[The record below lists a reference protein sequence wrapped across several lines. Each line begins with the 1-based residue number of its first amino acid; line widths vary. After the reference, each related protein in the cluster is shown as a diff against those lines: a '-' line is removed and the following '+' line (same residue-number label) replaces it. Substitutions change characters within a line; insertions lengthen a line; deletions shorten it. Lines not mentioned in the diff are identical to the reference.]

1 MKLKKWLAASAAAMI
16 LVSGA
21 SAVSAASIT
30 TAGDQKLDLGS
41 SISVLPGERTF
52 FGGQFHDWLL
62 TGNVEGTIQEI
73 LAQGNVFPENSVSN
87 KQFASVAASILK
99 SAKVYQVCA
108 SANDTYYQGM
118 VLSIAVSDN
127 DMTKLL
133 LALNAAQAE
142 ASPVIEPET
151 AAAASADNK
160 VTEGKAAPAAEET
173 AAEGETVKAAAT
185 KAATE
190 KTVKAEAKKE
200 TKKEAKEEKSEIKN
214 SEIKNSEIKNSEIK
228 NSGDVLDGMQT
239 AWGKK
244 VEITENSHWEDKV
257 SKNGLSYRTGS
268 VKALVHKDGF
278 VIPVFAKGI
287 ITRSGTS
294 TIYTVFVADQASG
307 KYLDTF
313 FDKALEEA
321 GK

>member
-21 SAVSAASIT
+21 SAVSAAPIT

-73 LAQGNVFPENSVSN
+73 LAQGNVFPENSVNN

-214 SEIKNSEIKNSEIK
+214 S
-228 NSGDVLDGMQT
+228 GDVLDGMQT

>member
-73 LAQGNVFPENSVSN
+73 LAQGNVFPENSVNN

-214 SEIKNSEIKNSEIK
+214 S
-228 NSGDVLDGMQT
+228 GDVLDGMQT

-268 VKALVHKDGF
+268 VKGLVHKDGF

>member
-214 SEIKNSEIKNSEIK
+214 S
-228 NSGDVLDGMQT
+228 GDVLDGMQT

-307 KYLDTF
+307 KYFDTF

>member
-190 KTVKAEAKKE
+190 KTVKAEAQKE

-214 SEIKNSEIKNSEIK
+214 S
-228 NSGDVLDGMQT
+228 GGVLDGMQT

>member
-73 LAQGNVFPENSVSN
+73 LAQGNVFPENSVNN

-214 SEIKNSEIKNSEIK
+214 S
-228 NSGDVLDGMQT
+228 GDVLDGMQT

-257 SKNGLSYRTGS
+257 SKNGFSYRTGS

>member
-73 LAQGNVFPENSVSN
+73 LAQGNVFPENSVNN

-214 SEIKNSEIKNSEIK
+214 S
-228 NSGDVLDGMQT
+228 GDVLDGIQT

>member
-200 TKKEAKEEKSEIKN
+200 TKKEAKEEKN
-214 SEIKNSEIKNSEIK
+214 EIK
-228 NSGDVLDGMQT
+228 NSGGVLDGMQT

>member
-160 VTEGKAAPAAEET
+160 VTEGKAAPAAEEI

-214 SEIKNSEIKNSEIK
+214 S
-228 NSGDVLDGMQT
+228 GGVLDGMQT

>member
-21 SAVSAASIT
+21 SAVSAASMT

-73 LAQGNVFPENSVSN
+73 LAQGNVFPENSVNN

-214 SEIKNSEIKNSEIK
+214 S
-228 NSGDVLDGMQT
+228 GDVLDGMQT

>member
-190 KTVKAEAKKE
+190 KTVKAEAQKE
-200 TKKEAKEEKSEIKN
+200 TKKEAKEEK
-214 SEIKNSEIKNSEIK
+214 SEIK

>member
-73 LAQGNVFPENSVSN
+73 LAQGNVFPENSVNN

-200 TKKEAKEEKSEIKN
+200 TKKEAKEEKKRN
-214 SEIKNSEIKNSEIK
+214 QKQRRCP
-228 NSGDVLDGMQT
+228 G
-239 AWGKK
+239 W
-244 VEITENSHWEDKV
+244 H
-257 SKNGLSYRTGS
+257 
-268 VKALVHKDGF
+268 
-278 VIPVFAKGI
+278 
-287 ITRSGTS
+287 
-294 TIYTVFVADQASG
+294 ADRMGQESRN
-307 KYLDTF
+307 Y
-313 FDKALEEA
+313 
-321 GK
+321 

>member
-73 LAQGNVFPENSVSN
+73 LAQGNVFPENSVNN

-214 SEIKNSEIKNSEIK
+214 S
-228 NSGDVLDGMQT
+228 GDVLDGMQT

-294 TIYTVFVADQASG
+294 TIYTAFVADQASG

>member
-160 VTEGKAAPAAEET
+160 VTEGKAAPDAEET

-214 SEIKNSEIKNSEIK
+214 S
-228 NSGDVLDGMQT
+228 GGVLDGMQT

-287 ITRSGTS
+287 IIRSGTS

>member
-73 LAQGNVFPENSVSN
+73 LAQGNVFPENSVNN

-214 SEIKNSEIKNSEIK
+214 SEIKNS
-228 NSGDVLDGMQT
+228 GDVLDGMQT

-294 TIYTVFVADQASG
+294 TIYTVLVADQASG

>member
-21 SAVSAASIT
+21 SAVSGASIT

-73 LAQGNVFPENSVSN
+73 LAQGNVFPENSVNN

-133 LALNAAQAE
+133 FALNAAQAE

-200 TKKEAKEEKSEIKN
+200 TKKEAKEEK
-214 SEIKNSEIKNSEIK
+214 SEIKNSEIK

>member
-133 LALNAAQAE
+133 HALNAAQAE

-200 TKKEAKEEKSEIKN
+200 TKKEAKEEK
-214 SEIKNSEIKNSEIK
+214 SEIK

>member
-73 LAQGNVFPENSVSN
+73 LAQGNVFPENSVNN

-190 KTVKAEAKKE
+190 KTVKAEAKE
-200 TKKEAKEEKSEIKN
+200 DQ
-214 SEIKNSEIKNSEIK
+214 SEIK

-321 GK
+321 SK

>member
-73 LAQGNVFPENSVSN
+73 LAQGNVFPENSVNN

-160 VTEGKAAPAAEET
+160 VTEGKAA
-173 AAEGETVKAAAT
+173 T

-200 TKKEAKEEKSEIKN
+200 TKKEAKEEK
-214 SEIKNSEIKNSEIK
+214 SEIK

>member
-1 MKLKKWLAASAAAMI
+1 MKLKKKWLAASAAAMI

-73 LAQGNVFPENSVSN
+73 LAQGNVFPENSVNN

-214 SEIKNSEIKNSEIK
+214 S
-228 NSGDVLDGMQT
+228 GDVLDGMQT

-321 GK
+321 SK

>member
-41 SISVLPGERTF
+41 SISVLPGERTY

-73 LAQGNVFPENSVSN
+73 LAQGNVFPENSVNN

-214 SEIKNSEIKNSEIK
+214 S
-228 NSGDVLDGMQT
+228 GDVLDGMQT

-321 GK
+321 SK

>member
-73 LAQGNVFPENSVSN
+73 LAQGNVFPENSVNN

-214 SEIKNSEIKNSEIK
+214 S
-228 NSGDVLDGMQT
+228 GDVLDGMQT

-244 VEITENSHWEDKV
+244 VEITENSYWEDKV

>member
-62 TGNVEGTIQEI
+62 TGNVEGIIQEI

-214 SEIKNSEIKNSEIK
+214 S
-228 NSGDVLDGMQT
+228 GGVLDGMQT

>member
-214 SEIKNSEIKNSEIK
+214 S
-228 NSGDVLDGMQT
+228 GDVLDGMQT

-244 VEITENSHWEDKV
+244 VEITENSHWEDKI

>member
-73 LAQGNVFPENSVSN
+73 LAQGNVFPKNSVSN

-99 SAKVYQVCA
+99 SAKVYQVRA

-142 ASPVIEPET
+142 ASPVLEPET
-151 AAAASADNK
+151 AAAAAADNK
-160 VTEGKAAPAAEET
+160 VTVDNAAPAAEET
-173 AAEGETVKAAAT
+173 AAEGETVEATTT

-190 KTVKAEAKKE
+190 KAVKAEAKKE
-200 TKKEAKEEKSEIKN
+200 AKEEAKEEKN
-214 SEIKNSEIKNSEIK
+214 EIK

-278 VIPVFAKGI
+278 VISVFAKGI

>member
-73 LAQGNVFPENSVSN
+73 LAQGNVFPENSVNN

-160 VTEGKAAPAAEET
+160 VTEGKAAPAAEGT

-200 TKKEAKEEKSEIKN
+200 TKKEAKEEK
-214 SEIKNSEIKNSEIK
+214 SEIK

>member
-73 LAQGNVFPENSVSN
+73 LAQGNVFPENSVNN

-99 SAKVYQVCA
+99 SAKVYQICA

-214 SEIKNSEIKNSEIK
+214 S
-228 NSGDVLDGMQT
+228 GDVLDGMQT

>member
-73 LAQGNVFPENSVSN
+73 LAQGNVFPENSVNN

-214 SEIKNSEIKNSEIK
+214 S
-228 NSGDVLDGMQT
+228 GDVLDGMQT

-257 SKNGLSYRTGS
+257 SKNGLSYCTGS

>member
-200 TKKEAKEEKSEIKN
+200 TTKEAKEEKSEIKN
-214 SEIKNSEIKNSEIK
+214 G
-228 NSGDVLDGMQT
+228 GDVLDGMQT

>member
-73 LAQGNVFPENSVSN
+73 LAQGNVFPENSVNN

-190 KTVKAEAKKE
+190 KTVKAEEKKE
-200 TKKEAKEEKSEIKN
+200 TKKEAKEEK
-214 SEIKNSEIKNSEIK
+214 SEIK

>member
-214 SEIKNSEIKNSEIK
+214 S
-228 NSGDVLDGMQT
+228 GDVMDGMQT

>member
-21 SAVSAASIT
+21 SAVSAASIA

-214 SEIKNSEIKNSEIK
+214 S
-228 NSGDVLDGMQT
+228 GDVLDGMQT

>member
-41 SISVLPGERTF
+41 SISVLPGERTL

-214 SEIKNSEIKNSEIK
+214 S
-228 NSGDVLDGMQT
+228 GGVLDGMQT

>member
-127 DMTKLL
+127 DMIKLL

-200 TKKEAKEEKSEIKN
+200 TKKEAKEEK
-214 SEIKNSEIKNSEIK
+214 SEIK

>member
-41 SISVLPGERTF
+41 FISVLPGERTF

-73 LAQGNVFPENSVSN
+73 LAQGNVFPENSVNN

-214 SEIKNSEIKNSEIK
+214 S
-228 NSGDVLDGMQT
+228 GDVLDGMQT

>member
-30 TAGDQKLDLGS
+30 TAGDQKLDLES

-73 LAQGNVFPENSVSN
+73 LAQGNVFPENSVNN

-214 SEIKNSEIKNSEIK
+214 S
-228 NSGDVLDGMQT
+228 GDVLDGMQT

>member
-73 LAQGNVFPENSVSN
+73 LAQGNVFPENSVNN

-200 TKKEAKEEKSEIKN
+200 TKKEAKEEKN
-214 SEIKNSEIKNSEIK
+214 EIK

>member
-151 AAAASADNK
+151 AAAASADHK
-160 VTEGKAAPAAEET
+160 VTEGKAAPAAEGT

-214 SEIKNSEIKNSEIK
+214 S
-228 NSGDVLDGMQT
+228 GGVLDGMQT

>member
-73 LAQGNVFPENSVSN
+73 LAQGNVFPENSVNN

-173 AAEGETVKAAAT
+173 AAEGETVKAATT

-200 TKKEAKEEKSEIKN
+200 TKKEAKEEK
-214 SEIKNSEIKNSEIK
+214 SEIK

>member
-1 MKLKKWLAASAAAMI
+1 MKLEKWLAASAAAMI

-73 LAQGNVFPENSVSN
+73 LAQGNVFPENSVNN

-214 SEIKNSEIKNSEIK
+214 S
-228 NSGDVLDGMQT
+228 GDVLDGMQT

>member
-200 TKKEAKEEKSEIKN
+200 TKKKAKEEK
-214 SEIKNSEIKNSEIK
+214 SEIKNSEIK